1 MPGGR
6 LWGKPVYLSE
16 IIKTGESRLAKT
28 TMIYIYV
35 TEFGYLAK
43 ILKDKLFSQI

>member
-1 MPGGR
+1 MEGHFMPGGR

-16 IIKTGESRLAKT
+16 IIKTEESRLTKT
-28 TMIYIYV
+28 TMIYIYIYV

-43 ILKDKLFSQI
+43 TS